1 MQFLKPVSRSISEG
15 GALCKPIY
23 SGGGNWNKKTNSQWR
38 NPTLHLCRRWRAPII
53 AMNLT
58 AIILIV
64 ACLGASAKGHA
75 QRVTLSEKN
84 APMEK
89 VFREI
94 QKQTGYTFLYS
105 TEVIRQARKVDIE
118 VSDVPLS
125 LALNTCFANQ
135 PLSWEMQGK
144 TIIVKPG
151 QKASLIDEVADTLI
165 DVSGKVVNE
174 KGEPVAGATV
184 TVKGTRNAT
193 ATDADGK
200 FTIGV
205 SMPDMILVV
214 SGTNIETLEVKLNAR
229 KNITISVKTKI
240 SPLDEIQIIAY
251 GTTTKRLNTGSVATV
266 TSKEIETQPVSNPLA
281 ALEGRVPGVII
292 TQTSGVPGSSFNVEI
307 RGRTSLDQNLSQNDP
322 LFIIDGVF
330 FEPGNQPA
338 NQLRSAAN
346 NNFGVGG
353 LSPLSSINPADIESI
368 EVLKDADATAIY
380 GSRGANGVILITT
393 KKGKA
398 GATKFTANV
407 YAGSSKITRTLPLL
421 NTQQYVAMRREG
433 FKNDGVTPSANPLD
447 PGYAPDIMLWDTTR
461 YTNFEKLL
469 IGNTAQSRDAEL
481 SLSGGSQLTQFLL
494 SGGYHKETNVFSR
507 DLADKLASMHFSINH
522 SSQNKKLTVLFSGGY
537 SNDKNELISTDLTQY
552 IYSPPNL
559 KLYNDDGN
567 LSFKENGVSYLTV
580 NNIINPLSVLL
591 KRNTSIIENLYGN
604 LLLGYKIFSSLTFKT
619 SLSYNTFKND
629 EVYIIPSTS
638 IDPYV
643 SSYQTPSASFS
654 NSSINS
660 WLVEPQLNYIKTV
673 LNGKLDVLIGGT
685 FQEKSSKAIGIDA
698 SHYTNDLLLNNPGAA
713 SLVTGL
719 NTESL
724 YHYAAIFGRVNYN
737 LKDKY
742 ILNATFRRD
751 GSSRFGPDKQFAD
764 FGAIG
769 AGWIFSSEPFFK
781 KSFPFI
787 SFGKL
792 RASYGI
798 TGNDQIGDYAFLNL
812 WSADGNTYQGT
823 QTILPDKLYNPDLE
837 WETNKKLEAAIE
849 LGFFK
854 DKLFVSASYYNNR
867 SNNQLVNSPLP
878 TQTGSQSVV
887 ENLPALVQN
896 SGLELVVTSHNIASS
911 KFSWTTSLNLTIP
924 RNKLIAFPGL
934 ASTGYY
940 GLYVVAQPLTVI
952 NRLKYLGVDPASGI
966 YSFKDVNKD
975 GKYNADDYQVS
986 GYTGPRIYG
995 GLVNSFRYHNFQL
1008 EFLFEFKKQTGT
1020 NYLNQLYSSFPGFVG
1035 NEPDIVLNRWQKPG
1049 DVAAIQQYIGS
1060 FTNFPA
1066 IIAANVLLPASNG
1079 IYGDASFIR
1088 LKNISLAYNFPS
1100 TVLKGLKISGIKAY
1114 INAQNLLTITR
1125 YKGLD
1130 PETQNAFVLP
1140 PLKTIVAGIQI
1151 TF

>member
-1 MQFLKPVSRSISEG
+1 M
-15 GALCKPIY
+15 
-23 SGGGNWNKKTNSQWR
+23 KK
-38 NPTLHLCRRWRAPII
+38 LYLVLII
-53 AMNLT
+53 
-58 AIILIV
+58 IF
-64 ACLGASAKGHA
+64 ASADNAAICQSLSLQGKVLTTDGIPVIGATITVTEDSHK
-75 QRVTLSEKN
+75 QVTETSSDGSFTLSGINKEAALLVTHVGFEDTRINVKGRQQITIVLKEKS
-84 APMEK
+84 
-89 VFREI
+89 
-94 QKQTGYTFLYS
+94 G
-105 TEVIRQARKVDIE
+105 
-118 VSDVPLS
+118 S
-125 LALNTCFANQ
+125 L
-135 PLSWEMQGK
+135 
-144 TIIVKPG
+144 
-151 QKASLIDEVADTLI
+151 DEV
-165 DVSGKVVNE
+165 VV
-174 KGEPVAGATV
+174 
-184 TVKGTRNAT
+184 
-193 ATDADGK
+193 
-200 FTIGV
+200 
-205 SMPDMILVV
+205 
-214 SGTNIETLEVKLNAR
+214 
-229 KNITISVKTKI
+229 
-240 SPLDEIQIIAY
+240 QAY
-251 GTTTKRLNTGSVATV
+251 GTTTRRFNTGNITKVSAG
-266 TSKEIETQPVSNPLA
+266 EIETQPVSNALA

-292 TQTSGVPGSSFNVEI
+292 SQSSGVPGSSFNIEI
-307 RGRTSLDQNLSQNDP
+307 RGRTSLDQNLSKNDP

-346 NNFGVGG
+346 NNFGIGG

-407 YAGSSKITRTLPLL
+407 YTGNSKITRTLPLL
-421 NTQQYVAMRREG
+421 NTQKYVAMRMEG
-433 FKNDGVTPSANPLD
+433 FKNDGVTPSASPFD

-469 IGNTAQSRDAEL
+469 IGNTARSTDAQL

-507 DLADKLASMHFSINH
+507 NLADTRASTHFSINH
-522 SSQNKKLTVLFSGGY
+522 TSENKKLKVLFSGGY
-537 SNDKNELISTDLTQY
+537 SSDKNELISTDLTQY

-559 KLYNDDGN
+559 KLYNDDGS
-567 LSFKENGVSYLTV
+567 LSFKENGVSYYSV
-580 NNIINPLSVLL
+580 NSLINPLSVLL
-591 KRNTSIIENLYGN
+591 KRNTSVIENIYGN
-604 LLLGYKIFSSLTFKT
+604 LQLGYMILPSLTFKT

-629 EVYIIPSTS
+629 EVYIVPSTS

-660 WLVEPQLNYIKTV
+660 WLVEPQLNYIKTGLHGN
-673 LNGKLDVLIGGT
+673 LNILIGGT
-685 FQEKSSKAIGIDA
+685 LQEKSSKAIGIDA
-698 SHYTNDLLLNNPGAA
+698 SRYSNDLLLNNPGAA

-719 NTESL
+719 NTEAL
-724 YHYAAIFGRVNYN
+724 YHYAAMFGRVNYN

-751 GSSRFGPDKQFAD
+751 GSSRFGPGKQFAN

-769 AGWIFSSEPFFK
+769 VGWIFSDESYFK
-781 KSFPFI
+781 KNFSFI

-812 WSADGNTYQGT
+812 WSADGNTYQST

-854 DKLFVSASYYNNR
+854 DKLSVSASYFNNR

-896 SGLELVVTSHNIASS
+896 SGMELMVTSNNIASAE
-911 KFSWTTSLNLTIP
+911 FSWTTSLNLTIP
-924 RNKLIAFPGL
+924 RNKLISFPGL
-934 ASTGYY
+934 ASSPYY
-940 GLYVVAQPLTVI
+940 GLYVEGQPLTVI
-952 NRLKYLGVDPASGI
+952 NSLKYLGVDPATGI
-966 YSFKDVNKD
+966 YSFEDMNGD
-975 GKYNADDYQVS
+975 EDFDADDYQVL
-986 GYTGPRIYG
+986 GHTGPRIFG
-995 GLVNSFRYHNFQL
+995 GISNSLRYHDFQL
-1008 EFLFEFKKQTGT
+1008 EFLFEFKKQTGS
-1020 NYLNQLYSSFPGFVG
+1020 NYLVQLYSNFPGFVG
-1035 NEPDIVLNRWQKPG
+1035 NNEPDIVLNRWQKPG
-1049 DVAAIQQYIGS
+1049 DDAIVQKYIA
-1060 FTNFPA
+1060 TWNNFPA
-1066 IIAANVLLPASNG
+1066 LIAGNVLLPISNAV
-1079 IYGDASFIR
+1079 YGDASFIR
-1088 LKNISLAYNFPS
+1088 LKNISLAYNLPLS
-1100 TVLKGLKISGIKAY
+1100 ILKRFKISAAKAY
-1114 INAQNLLTITR
+1114 LNAQNLLTITR

-1140 PLKTIVAGIQI
+1140 PLKTIVAGIKI